1 MPVNPISRAWFAWTN
16 AKIQR
21 SRQNWIW
28 AYHLPLVISYS
39 PFIPQGFFTPLSL
52 PSILQWRLPYILNL
66 QLPLFAFRSLLPRL
80 TPTLTLSSG
89 STHTERRPQNKYFL
103 QRKRPLFY
111 HQIGNTIF
119 FIFFTN
125 QLNLMFCVDK
135 INNKHLAFLSD
146 LKSCQF
152 ALRIV
157 IFNICIGC
165 QFEDLQIILPKIIPM
180 SHRNN

>member
-1 MPVNPISRAWFAWTN
+1 MPVNPISRGLICLNKRKDPT
-16 AKIQR
+16 
-21 SRQNWIW
+21 
-28 AYHLPLVISYS
+28 VS
-39 PFIPQGFFTPLSL
+39 PKLNLSL
-52 PSILQWRLPYILNL
+52 PFATCHILFSFYSPRFLHPSLFFPFSSDDSPTSSISNYLFLLSVHFFPALP
-66 QLPLFAFRSLLPRL
+66 QLLPWVL
-80 TPTLTLSSG
+80 AQPI
-89 STHTERRPQNKYFL
+89 QNEDPKINIL